1 MQTSRYVH
9 RAWRHTHPDKERVRS
24 NRLRPRSAQGY
35 RTYSLIAHP
44 GICRRYLEIIM
55 TLQEWEYVFIESH
68 ITRMVRDRANTIRL
82 RLGIEQIDYA
92 GVKCGDY
99 VRDSTVAA

>member
-1 MQTSRYVH
+1 M
-9 RAWRHTHPDKERVRS
+9 
-24 NRLRPRSAQGY
+24 
-35 RTYSLIAHP
+35 
-44 GICRRYLEIIM
+44 
-55 TLQEWEYVFIESH
+55 QEWEYIFIESH

-82 RLGIEQIDYA
+82 RLGIEQIDYT